1 MKVSAQIKQPQRR
14 ANNIS
19 SQNAFRKF
27 ILEENHPCV
36 MAQSVFTQDNYD
48 MHTYESLGTRKTAK
62 EIITDL
68 KKYLSNNDF
77 ESKQFFSFLATF
89 PNEEELTEKQFEIRL
104 WEQLQFLHEFDEKA
118 WDKTVSTDPESDDFS
133 FSVAGKAF
141 YIVGM
146 HPNSSRKARQSPYPT
161 LVFNMH
167 RQFEKLR
174 EMGVYHKVRDKIR
187 QRDKALQGS
196 INPMLKDFGDESEA
210 KQYSGRKVG
219 KDWKCPFHH

>member
-1 MKVSAQIKQPQRR
+1 MKTSVQIKHSNSRKEI
-14 ANNIS
+14 N
-19 SQNAFRKF
+19 SQSAFRKF

-36 MAQSVFTQDNYD
+36 MAQSVFTQDNFNL
-48 MHTYESLGTRKTAK
+48 HTYENLGSRKAAK
-62 EIITDL
+62 EIIEDL
-68 KKYLSNNDF
+68 KNYLSSYNF
-77 ESKQFFSFLATF
+77 KSKQFFSFLATF
-89 PNEEELTEKQFEIRL
+89 PNEKKLSEKQFESLL
-104 WEQLQFLHEFDEKA
+104 WQQLQFLHELDENP
-118 WDKTVSTDPESDDFS
+118 WDKTVSDDPQNDNFS

-167 RQFEKLR
+167 GQFEKLR

-187 QRDKALQGS
+187 QRDKELQGNM
-196 INPMLKDFGDESEA
+196 NPMLKDFGDETEA